1 MAIAISRNEHSASEL
16 RMAASQ
22 TRDGATARRIL
33 ALALVMEGSSRS
45 AAARCCGMDRQTLR
59 DWVHRYNAEGLAG
72 LSDRHR
78 SGRPPRLTAAQLAE
92 LAAVVEAGPDL
103 ERDGVVRWRCIDLQ
117 QLIAERFQVRL
128 AERTIGTLLNKLRFT
143 RLAPRPYHPKKDAA
157 AQQAFKKTSPPGSA
171 KACLTPP
178 PASRSKSGSRTRPGS
193 ASRGR

>member
-22 TRDGATARRIL
+22 RRDGATARRIL

-45 AAARCCGMDRQTLR
+45 AAARSCGMDRQTLR

>member
-45 AAARCCGMDRQTLR
+45 AAARSCGMDRQTLR

-117 QLIAERFQVRL
+117 QMIAERFQVRL

>member
-45 AAARCCGMDRQTLR
+45 AAARSCGMDRQTLR

>member
-45 AAARCCGMDRQTLR
+45 AAARSCGMDRQTLR

-92 LAAVVEAGPDL
+92 LAAVVEAGPDH

>member
-1 MAIAISRNEHSASEL
+1 
-16 RMAASQ
+16 MAASQ

-45 AAARCCGMDRQTLR
+45 AAARSCGMDRQTLR